1 MHTHSTA
8 GGNILIDQSQIV
20 ELEQVAA
27 NAWIAQETE
36 RLGGWLLRA
45 NGGVTRRAN
54 SVLPLGPP
62 ALPIEDAIE
71 KVIEFYKA
79 RDLSPRFQMTD
90 TSKPQELDND
100 LSERGFSVGLQ
111 VEVHTV
117 AINHL
122 TKTEPEID
130 VLVSNDITDT
140 WMSVYS
146 ESSGYEASTMDI
158 RRNLMRRTTCYKAF
172 ALARI
177 DREPA
182 GVGFGV
188 VDGKWLG
195 FFNIA
200 VHPTMRGRG
209 VAVAVN
215 KALAQWGHQRGA
227 RSAYLQVESE
237 NIPAL
242 KLYDKLGFRHVY
254 TYWYRKLDE

>member
-1 MHTHSTA
+1 M
-8 GGNILIDQSQIV
+8 IDQSQIV

-27 NAWIAQETE
+27 NAWIAQDTE

-54 SVLPLGPP
+54 SVLPLGAPVIP
-62 ALPIEDAIE
+62 LDHAID
-71 KVIEFYKA
+71 KAIDFYKQ
-79 RDLSPRFQMTD
+79 RNLTPRFQMTE
-90 TSKPQELDND
+90 TSKPVELDRD

-111 VEVHTV
+111 VEVHTA

-122 TKTEPEID
+122 IKIEPDID

-140 WMSVYS
+140 WMSVYR
-146 ESSGYEASTMDI
+146 ESSGYEASTMDA
-158 RRNLMRRTTCYKAF
+158 RKELMKRTSFHKAF

-182 GVGFGV
+182 GVGFAV
-188 VDGKWLG
+188 VEDKWLG
-195 FFNIA
+195 LFNIA
-200 VHPTMRGRG
+200 SHPSMRGRG

-215 KALAQWGHQRGA
+215 TALAKWGHQRGA
-227 RSAYLQVESE
+227 RAAYLQVESE
-237 NIPAL
+237 NLPAL
-242 KLYDKLGFRHVY
+242 KLYDKLGFQNIY